1 VKTRAFYLMMEVP
14 ETSEKKSSVSL
25 QVSNYGEAKERR
37 KSYAMHGSRDVGR
50 GRVSRV
56 SVAGGTAPSVLRED
70 NEHSISLLQTIIHMV
85 KGNIGAGILA
95 LPRAVS
101 MAGLWL
107 GSIGIVVLSLFCV
120 TCMHLIVA
128 CAHRLSAKAGKPY
141 MSYADVVEYALS
153 TSHNESLHRWAG
165 FFRNAIDIFLVFTQ
179 VGFCCV
185 YFVFIPQNVFEVLKA
200 NGACIE
206 YIPLMAA
213 TLVPVLLIMSIRNL
227 EWLSPCSLIANFLL
241 LFGFI
246 MIWYYMFQGLG
257 KIGDVPAFETWG
269 GIPIWFS
276 TAIYAFEGIGV
287 VLPLENQMREPHKMG
302 STFGAINIAMGTVTI
317 MYTLMGFFGFWQLWD
332 LPKGDFVGDEIEGS
346 ITLNLP
352 LLDWEAQTTKIMMSC
367 GVFLTYPLVMY
378 PAVEILLPSIL
389 GWKGFK
395 SMAVVT
401 ELGFRYCLVFIT
413 FGLAAAIPKIDL
425 FISLIGAVSS
435 STLALIAPSILHTMV
450 FWEDFQGGWGKF
462 KIARNMFLL
471 FLGVVGMVAGT
482 ITSVKDIV
490 EFFTDPP
497 EGGNFPKCSDNSTL
511 EAFFW

>member
-1 VKTRAFYLMMEVP
+1 
-14 ETSEKKSSVSL
+14 
-25 QVSNYGEAKERR
+25 
-37 KSYAMHGSRDVGR
+37 
-50 GRVSRV
+50 
-56 SVAGGTAPSVLRED
+56 
-70 NEHSISLLQTIIHMV
+70 
-85 KGNIGAGILA
+85 
-95 LPRAVS
+95 

-185 YFVFIPQNVFEVLKA
+185 YFVFIPQNVFEA
-200 NGACIE
+200 
-206 YIPLMAA
+206 
-213 TLVPVLLIMSIRNL
+213 
-227 EWLSPCSLIANFLL
+227 LIANFLL